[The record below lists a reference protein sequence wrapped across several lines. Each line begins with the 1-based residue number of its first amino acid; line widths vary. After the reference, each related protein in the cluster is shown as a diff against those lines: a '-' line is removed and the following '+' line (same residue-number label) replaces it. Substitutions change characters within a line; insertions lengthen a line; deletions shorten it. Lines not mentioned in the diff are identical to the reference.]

1 MISLRGSEITLQP
14 LSLFETGKVFDHLMA
29 LKACNPPDDMLRPE
43 NRSHLLAV
51 IAAGVRRHVSDVTE
65 QEVEEALD
73 MGNIGAVL
81 LALVPREPT
90 FTHQEIGHV

>member
-1 MISLRGSEITLQP
+1 MITIRGQALTLKP
-14 LSLFETGKVFDHLMA
+14 LSLFETSKVVDSLLA

-51 IAAGVRRHVSDVTE
+51 IAAGVRRHVSDVTA

-73 MGNIGAVL
+73 LGNIGTVL
-81 LALVPREPT
+81 MALVPREPT
-90 FTHQEIGHV
+90 ITHREAGHV